1 MPKSG
6 SFVDRRAEFDVLEAV
21 SDLLDGLDDGDEYSD
36 VLAAFLIPL
45 SWFREQSTCWA
56 ESYKYSNCR

>member
-21 SDLLDGLDDGDEYSD
+21 PDLLDGLDDGEEYSD
-36 VLAAFLIPL
+36 VLAAFFDSSFLVSGAIHVL
-45 SWFREQSTCWA
+45 GGEL
-56 ESYKYSNCR
+56 